1 MAQIDYVRAQ
11 SINQALQLLSES
23 GHVSR
28 LLAGGT
34 DLLVYMRHEKPDFT
48 RLVDI
53 TRIPELKII
62 ELHGD
67 QIHIGAAVTFSEVA
81 ESSIIKENAACLV
94 ESALSVGG
102 PAIRNV
108 ATLGGNVINAAACAD
123 SLPPLVCCDAVAHL
137 QSPQG
142 ERSLP
147 VAELVDGPNHTDL
160 HPGELLTYFSMPVF
174 PANVRSGFLKL
185 GRRNA
190 QAISRLSMATA
201 GRLDG
206 NGHIDYARLVSG
218 AATPH
223 VHRYADVETYLLG
236 KTPDTTTLEEAARIC
251 AATMV
256 SITGRRWSTDY
267 KETAIQGMAEQGL
280 RAVFG
285 IHN

>member
-1 MAQIDYVRAQ
+1 MAQIDYIRAQ
-11 SINQALQLLSES
+11 SIAEALKFLGEP
-23 GHVSR
+23 GHISR
-28 LLAGGT
+28 PLAGGT
-34 DLLVYMRHEKPDFT
+34 DIRVFMRHEKPLFT

-62 ELHGD
+62 ELRGD
-67 QIHIGAAVTFSEVA
+67 QIHIGAAVTFTEAA
-81 ESSIIKENAACLV
+81 ESQILKEHAGCLV
-94 ESALSVGG
+94 EAALSVGG

-123 SLPPLVCCDAVAHL
+123 SLPPLVCCGAVAHL
-137 QSPQG
+137 QGPQG

-147 VAELVDGPNHTDL
+147 VAELVDGPNHTSL
-160 HPGELLTYFSMPVF
+160 SAGEMLTYFSMPVF
-174 PANVRSGFLKL
+174 PPNVKSGFVKL

-206 NGHIDYARLVSG
+206 EGRIDFVRLVSG
-218 AATPH
+218 AATPY

-236 KTPDTTTLEEAARIC
+236 QVPDNMNLEEAARIC
-251 AATMV
+251 ASAMV

-285 IHN
+285 TQY